1 MAASNAKNMSKES
14 RFLNPYVRVLHGLI
28 YSSGQ
33 ENPQSFMEPEG
44 SLPYLHQLEIGT
56 YSEPG
61 IFI

>member
-1 MAASNAKNMSKES
+1 VAASNAKNMSNES
-14 RFLNPYVRVLHGLI
+14 WFLNPYVRVLHGLI

-33 ENPQSFMEPEG
+33 QNLPSFMEPEL

-61 IFI
+61 TFS